1 MGRNFFFFILSIF
14 LQCRPRN
21 ITIDTFWGLQVN
33 LNPYQG
39 LKIPLNGSNSWKT
52 SNFCKFQKKFCVVD
66 SMAEQKFLPWITY
79 IEVWKNRFW
88 RNFGCNFFFELIWLQ
103 HAVGLDLSSP
113 NRKRLEVSKNVK
125 HITVTSRASKLQVSK
140 VGELRDLNPGLPRES
155 IALC

>member
-1 MGRNFFFFILSIF
+1 METQRSVFSSYIFSILHCKPLLRDYSNFKKKSVIYVVFSKFCQFL

-21 ITIDTFWGLQVN
+21 IIIDTFLGLQVN

-88 RNFGCNFFFELIWLQ
+88 RNFRCNFFFWVNMAPARCVTKSWFCFIC
-103 HAVGLDLSSP
+103 GLLHSV
-113 NRKRLEVSKNVK
+113 LEP
-125 HITVTSRASKLQVSK
+125 
-140 VGELRDLNPGLPRES
+140 D
-155 IALC
+155 